1 MNYTKRK
8 YSNFDLEFHKI
19 ESEYLV
25 KTRSFAGEAKHRFP
39 LPFSKEAARDFV
51 LRVESYIS
59 ANPQK
64 IDFIKE
70 FGSALFEAIFQKDV
84 RSLYKSSL
92 DLIEAKKE
100 AGLRVRLHLQDAPEL
115 SHLPWEYLYEASINQ
130 FLCLNRRTPIVRY
143 LDLPKV
149 IAPLKVKLPLQI
161 LVIISSPQ
169 NLVGLDV
176 NNERQKI
183 KTALAD
189 LEKKGLVKIDFVDK
203 ATITELQGLLR
214 HPKYHVFHFIGHG
227 EFDEEHHQGM
237 LAFENDDESV
247 DYIDAEHLS
256 VMLSN
261 HRSLR
266 LMVLNSCKGART
278 SLANPFAST
287 AVTLTQHGIPA
298 VVAMQF
304 LISDSAAIGFSHVF
318 YSSIAEGLPVDVA
331 ATEARVSLLS
341 TIEWGTPVLFMRSP
355 DGSLFRMKT
364 KTFRQGNT
372 TKVPRPSKLVATI
385 YILATLFFSLLTFII
400 LSAVPKSSLIEMTV
414 FAKKISFDL
423 PLEKSRGEEVSLL
436 HSGIWSK
443 SFSIEHF
450 QPFELSFDGLVV
462 PIKNTPLKNSLTFL
476 PNPLNSRVTFLSD
489 VPDISLLDVLCDSAS
504 KISIEQDEKT
514 LALNVNE
521 SSAAPYQQLSFGE
534 YVTIAI
540 QECSV
545 RDSAN
550 TDFTGLFTDPVT
562 LQLDDFDR
570 SLNLFGNRGTLYTIL
585 EINESE
591 NEPTQFVL
599 QEPVH
604 NLEFDKIIDLERDIR
619 QSTIDSIFIKRSFP
633 FDDIIR
639 RSERPGD
646 LEIKSEP
653 NRFLI
658 LDLVK
663 DNNSLVVT
671 AQGKPK
677 SLRIGRGELMA
688 ETVPGSLSF
697 ITQHPNTSVLITWI
711 GWLLTILAPPMF
723 DSFKKRREKER

>member
-8 YSNFDLEFHKI
+8 YSNFDLEFQKI

-25 KTRSFAGEAKHRFP
+25 KARSFAGEAKHRFP

-51 LRVESYIS
+51 LRIENSIS
-59 ANPQK
+59 TKSQK
-64 IDFIKE
+64 VDFIKE
-70 FGSALFEAIFQKDV
+70 FGSALFDSIFQKDV

-92 DLIEAKKE
+92 DSIEAKKE

-115 SHLPWEYLYEASINQ
+115 SHLPWEYLYEASMNQ
-130 FLCLNRRTPIVRY
+130 FLCLNHRTPIVRY

-149 IAPLKVKLPLQI
+149 ITPLKVKLPLQI
-161 LVIISSPQ
+161 LVLISSPQ

-203 ATITELQGLLR
+203 ATITELQKLLR

-227 EFDEEHHQGM
+227 EFDENHNQGV
-237 LAFENDDESV
+237 LAFEKDDESV
-247 DYIDAEHLS
+247 HYINAEQLS
-256 VMLSN
+256 VILNN
-261 HRSLR
+261 HRSFR
-266 LMVLNSCKGART
+266 LVVLNSCKGART
-278 SLANPFAST
+278 SLTNSFAGT
-287 AVTLTQHGIPA
+287 ATTLTQQGIPA

-304 LISDSAAIGFSHVF
+304 RISDSAAIEFSNVF
-318 YSSIAEGLPVDVA
+318 YASIAEGLPVDA
-331 ATEARVSLLS
+331 AVTEARVSLLF

-355 DGSLFRMKT
+355 DGSLFRLKT
-364 KTFRQGNT
+364 RTFQ
-372 TKVPRPSKLVATI
+372 KASKPVAAI
-385 YILATLFFSLLTFII
+385 YILATLLFSLLTFII
-400 LSAVPKSSLIEMTV
+400 LSVVPKSSAIDMTV

-423 PLEKSRGEEVSLL
+423 PPEKPRGEEVSLL

-450 QPFELSFDGLVV
+450 QPFVLSFDRVLA
-462 PIKNTPLKNSLTFL
+462 PIKNTPIQNSLIFS
-476 PNPLNSRVTFLSD
+476 PKPLNSRVTFTSRT
-489 VPDISLLDVLCDSAS
+489 PDISLLDVICDSAS
-504 KISIEQDEKT
+504 KISIEQDEEV
-514 LALNVNE
+514 LALKVNE
-521 SSAAPYQQLSFGE
+521 SSSAPYQQLSFGE
-534 YVTIAI
+534 YLTIAI

-545 RDSAN
+545 RDGAN

-570 SLNLFGNRGTLYTIL
+570 SLNLFGENGNLYMTL
-585 EINESE
+585 EMSESE

-599 QEPVH
+599 QEPVY
-604 NLEFDKIIDLERDIR
+604 NLEFNKIIDLERNIR
-619 QSTIDSIFIKRSFP
+619 QSTLDSIFIKRSFP
-633 FDDIIR
+633 FDDITR
-639 RSERPGD
+639 RSKKPGD
-646 LEIKSEP
+646 LEIKAEP

-658 LDLVK
+658 FDLVK
-663 DNNSLVVT
+663 DKNSLVVT

-697 ITQHPNTSVLITWI
+697 ITQNPTTSVLITWI

-723 DSFKKRREKER
+723 DFFKKRKEKER